1 MPNYDASRYDP
12 PAPVAQVTLRDLR
25 SGTLLPNVLLL
36 LDTGA
41 DITLLPRAAV
51 ERLGVKPVGGKDYE
65 LLGFDGSRSTA
76 QAVELDMIFL
86 QKVYRGRYLLIDDDR
101 GVLGRDVLA
110 SVALLLHGPRQ
121 EWSERDAGDGQDRA
135 VP

>member
-12 PAPVAQVTLRDLR
+12 PAPVAQVTLRDNN
-25 SGTLLPNVLLL
+25 SGVSLPNVLML

-51 ERLGVKPVGGKDYE
+51 KRLGVKPVIGLDYE
-65 LLGFDGSRSTA
+65 LVGFDGSRSRA

-86 QKVYRGRYLLIDDDR
+86 TKAYRGRYLLIDDDR
-101 GVLGRDVLA
+101 GVLGRDILA
-110 SVALLLHGPRQ
+110 SVVLILDGPRQ
-121 EWSERDAGDGQDRA
+121 EWSEHSK
-135 VP
+135 